1 MDEKTELVAQVKEL
15 REKIV
20 SLVMQREDILLQKN
34 PLIEADYMVKIGA
47 YEVKMAEAELAVRR
61 AKKKLALCQSRAN
74 ADEDVVEDEV
84 EEELDAE
91 LEQWMLD
98 LSEKQMKFY
107 SLLDRRSKSSEMGK
121 IDSKR
126 LKELY
131 RKLCKKLHPD
141 LNPLLS
147 DQERNLFTGV
157 QKAYEQGDV
166 ATLEAY
172 AWILEDEDE
181 VDDESKDVE
190 ELIAD
195 VALLEAQVS
204 VQEEMLEKVKNS
216 YPYNMLDKL
225 SNANWVFKTVQE
237 LKTKTKEF
245 EDAKLQYDIK
255 IRDILKRQA

>member
-1 MDEKTELVAQVKEL
+1 
-15 REKIV
+15 
-20 SLVMQREDILLQKN
+20 
-34 PLIEADYMVKIGA
+34 
-47 YEVKMAEAELAVRR
+47 MAEAELAVRR
-61 AKKKLALCQSRAN
+61 AKKKLALCQARAN

-181 VDDESKDVE
+181 VDDENKDVV

-255 IRDILKRQA
+255 IRDILKGQA

>member
-1 MDEKTELVAQVKEL
+1 M
-15 REKIV
+15 
-20 SLVMQREDILLQKN
+20 
-34 PLIEADYMVKIGA
+34 
-47 YEVKMAEAELAVRR
+47 
-61 AKKKLALCQSRAN
+61 
-74 ADEDVVEDEV
+74 
-84 EEELDAE
+84 
-91 LEQWMLD
+91 
-98 LSEKQMKFY
+98 
-107 SLLDRRSKSSEMGK
+107 
-121 IDSKR
+121 
-126 LKELY
+126 
-131 RKLCKKLHPD
+131 HPD

-147 DQERNLFTGV
+147 DQERNFFTGV

-172 AWILEDEDE
+172 AWILEEEVE

-245 EDAKLQYDIK
+245 EDAKFQYDIK
-255 IRDILKRQA
+255 IRDILKGQA